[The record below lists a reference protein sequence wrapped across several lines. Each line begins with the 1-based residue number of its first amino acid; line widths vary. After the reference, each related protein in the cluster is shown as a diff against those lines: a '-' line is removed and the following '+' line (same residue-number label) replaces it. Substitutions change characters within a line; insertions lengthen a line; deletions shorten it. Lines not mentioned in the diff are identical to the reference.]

1 MRAFPPP
8 GRQVETCIIRPPAP
22 AALPGISS
30 SRVFSWTNTRF
41 DTESVVQD
49 PDEKEAEEGE
59 GGADR
64 GAAETHAHTHKI
76 RDDVELILAA
86 LVDFRRDM
94 KALTKKVQQ
103 ITDTDGNHKHMPT
116 LTKHHPG
123 FLE

>member
-1 MRAFPPP
+1 M
-8 GRQVETCIIRPPAP
+8 
-22 AALPGISS
+22 
-30 SRVFSWTNTRF
+30 
-41 DTESVVQD
+41 VQD

-59 GGADR
+59 GAAGG
-64 GAAETHAHTHKI
+64 GAAETHTNTHKI

>member
-1 MRAFPPP
+1 M
-8 GRQVETCIIRPPAP
+8 
-22 AALPGISS
+22 SS
-30 SRVFSWTNTRF
+30 FCVFSWTNTRF

-59 GGADR
+59 GGEGGAGG
-64 GAAETHAHTHKI
+64 GAAETHASTHKI